1 MEFDLLTTLS
11 NETYLLTPAATGQ
24 VVRFDG
30 YRIVTTAGETVRL
43 QGTGPVLINKGSAWT
58 SRARFTGA
66 YDGPTFDGSTLS
78 TVPAESLALRRSI
91 NGGDW
96 VTLAEDLALDDAVT
110 DPLPTIAGTNTY
122 QVISRTSLPTEA
134 IGQAVDAVLAEPGW
148 IYINFGSNL
157 SEVVKFY
164 GNAKVSSSTSRAK
177 ELIHF
182 AGRKKKVA
190 FYALALTETTNI
202 SGRLTP
208 DSSDLFSMK
217 HAFREATDVCLRT
230 PTGLRQFGAL
240 GSLDDTW
247 LSPTLTDIR
256 FTLEEVDYVE

>member
-1 MEFDLLTTLS
+1 MRY
-11 NETYLLTPAATGQ
+11 ETIANLADETFLITPLQEGQ
-24 VVRFDG
+24 ALHFDG
-30 YRIVTTAGETVRL
+30 DRLTMPAGTPVRVY
-43 QGTGPVLINKGSAWT
+43 GTGPVEISQGKWGNRL
-58 SRARFTGA
+58 RVTGK
-66 YDGPTFDGSTLS
+66 YDGPYFDGSTLS
-78 TVPAESLALRRSI
+78 TVPAESLTLRRSI

-164 GNAKVSSSTSRAK
+164 GNAKVSSSTLRAK
-177 ELIHF
+177 ELRHF

-190 FYALALTETTNI
+190 FYAMALTETTNI

-240 GSLDDTW
+240 GA
-247 LSPTLTDIR
+247 
-256 FTLEEVDYVE
+256 